1 MIKVALIGVAA
12 ALIASKFKSIK
23 SEYAL
28 YVGLAGC
35 LLIFALGV
43 TKIQSIMQIIEKI
56 QGYISISPTYI
67 AILLKMIGITYV
79 AEFSACL
86 CKDAGHDAISKQI
99 EMVGKLTI
107 LSLSMPIILSLL
119 DTIKEFLA

>member
-1 MIKVALIGVAA
+1 MIKVALIGIAA
-12 ALIASKFKSIK
+12 VFIAIILKKNS
-23 SEYAL
+23 SEYAFL
-28 YVGLAGC
+28 VSISAC
-35 LLIFALGV
+35 LLIFAFGV
-43 TKIQSIMQIIEKI
+43 TKIQSIMQIVNKI
-56 QGYISISPTYI
+56 QGYISLSPTYV

-86 CKDAGHDAISKQI
+86 CKEAGHDAISKQI

-107 LSLSMPIILSLL
+107 LSMSMPIIVSLL